1 MAVLTRLGA
10 GAALGVLL
18 LTSCVSAGTAP
29 PFSMNFFVQA
39 PSDDPGNEKV
49 RNWQARHHLDPAAQD
64 AYLGEESRIARKY
77 GEFSRELRRKI
88 VSETVDWVQEQSRI
102 HYRPD
107 GAQDHWATLGEVVES
122 GGDDCDGL
130 DLLTFVLLRQ
140 LGFEQGELFRAILVE
155 RGSQQHHMVTLWF
168 ERKDSE
174 DPFILDP
181 TGVVTTGLA
190 RLSDVPDW
198 EPIELF
204 DETAHYR
211 VEVSPASVSVA
222 GR

>member
-18 LTSCVSAGTAP
+18 LTSCASTGTAP
-29 PFSMNFFVQA
+29 PSSMNFFVQA
-39 PSDDPGNEKV
+39 PPDDPWNKKV
-49 RNWQARHHLDPAAQD
+49 RNWQARHHLDPAAQ
-64 AYLGEESRIARKY
+64 GESLVAESPIARKY
-77 GEFSRELRRKI
+77 GEFTRDLRRK
-88 VSETVDWVQEQSRI
+88 VVTETVHWAQTQSRV

-107 GAQDHWATLGEVVES
+107 GTEDHWATLGEVVET

-140 LGFEQGELFRAILVE
+140 LGFDKGELYRAILVE
-155 RGSQQHHMVTLWF
+155 AGTQQHHMVTLWF
-168 ERKDSE
+168 EEKGSE
-174 DPFILDP
+174 DPFVLDP
-181 TGVVTTGLA
+181 TGVVTAELV
-190 RLSDVPDW
+190 RLSEVPDW

-211 VEVSPASVSVA
+211 VEVSPAPVSVA